1 MGSVAESHLCRRIYD
16 AAMLGRAVTIVA
28 TACVV
33 LAACGGSDSDSA
45 ATTTSPS
52 TTTATVT
59 AATTTNAA
67 PVETTEAPSTTIDE
81 AEQLAAAEQAYL
93 DAFDAY
99 IAAARDPSDPDLR
112 ADIERLYTGPNL
124 EFTIDQLDG
133 FVEQNWIARPGEEPS
148 RTIILLPPQFLPDR
162 TDFVELVACEID
174 SEVFVEPGA
183 APDGSDALVS
193 DEVAVR
199 RIVVRLRA
207 GDDQWQSDSG
217 EVVAELAGPSDC
229 AP

>member
-1 MGSVAESHLCRRIYD
+1 
-16 AAMLGRAVTIVA
+16 MLGRAVTIVA

-45 ATTTSPS
+45 ATSTSPS
-52 TTTATVT
+52 TTTAAVT

-112 ADIERLYTGPNL
+112 AEIERFYTGPNL

-148 RTIILLPPQFLPDR
+148 RTEILAGPRSLPNR
-162 TDFVELVACEID
+162 TDFIELVSCEIN
-174 SEVFVEPGA
+174 SEVFVEVGG
-183 APDGSDALVS
+183 APDGSDSLVT
-193 DEVAVR
+193 DEVTVGR
-199 RIVVRLRA
+199 LIVRL
-207 GDDQWQSDSG
+207 QL
-217 EVVAELAGPSDC
+217 VP
-229 AP
+229 

>member
-1 MGSVAESHLCRRIYD
+1 
-16 AAMLGRAVTIVA
+16 MLGRAVTIA
-28 TACVV
+28 AASCLL
-33 LAACGGSDSDSA
+33 LAACGDSGSDSD
-45 ATTTSPS
+45 ATTTTAAGPS
-52 TTTATVT
+52 TTTAVTTTTT
-59 AATTTNAA
+59 AAPA
-67 PVETTEAPSTTIDE
+67 ETTEAPSTTIDE
-81 AEQLAAAEQAYL
+81 AAQLAAAEQAYL

-99 IAAARDPSDPDLR
+99 IAAARDPSNPDLR
-112 ADIERLYTGPNL
+112 AEIERFHTGPNL

-174 SEVFVEPGA
+174 GEVFVEPGA

-193 DEVAVR
+193 DEVTVGRLLLRMAV
-199 RIVVRLRA
+199 VD
-207 GDDQWQSDSG
+207 GQWKSDSG
-217 EVVAELAGPSDC
+217 ETLAELSSPDEC